1 MIEAILFDLDGLMFD
16 SEPHSLA
23 SWEAVL
29 HERGVT
35 LDQLTI
41 DSILGLRIDATARTL
56 IDRYHLPDT
65 VQGLADAKTEY
76 QMAHLA
82 GNVKPMPGLFE
93 LLGEIDRRG
102 LKKAIASSGIRR
114 YVEAVLRVSDLLD
127 RFSVIITGDQVA
139 HGKPAPDVF
148 LAAAKALN
156 VEPQHCL
163 VLEDAP
169 AGVQAAK
176 AAGMTCIA
184 VPDHSVAQLDLS
196 QADRVVASLHN
207 VRAMLPQLITDE

>member
-1 MIEAILFDLDGLMFD
+1 MFD

-29 HERGVT
+29 TERGVQ

-56 IDRYHLPDT
+56 IDKYHLPDT
-65 VQGLADAKTEY
+65 VPGLADAKTEY
-76 QMAHLA
+76 QIANLH
-82 GNVKPMPGLFE
+82 GNVKPMPGLIE
-93 LLGEIDRRG
+93 LLDEIDRRS
-102 LKKAIASSGIRR
+102 LPKAIASSGIRR
-114 YVEAVLRVSDLLD
+114 YVEAVLRVNGLLD

-148 LAAAKALN
+148 LAAARALT

-169 AGVQAAK
+169 TGVQAAK
-176 AAGMTCIA
+176 AAGMTCFA

-196 QADRVVASLHN
+196 QADKVVMSLHD
-207 VRAMLPQLITDE
+207 VRAALPQLICDE